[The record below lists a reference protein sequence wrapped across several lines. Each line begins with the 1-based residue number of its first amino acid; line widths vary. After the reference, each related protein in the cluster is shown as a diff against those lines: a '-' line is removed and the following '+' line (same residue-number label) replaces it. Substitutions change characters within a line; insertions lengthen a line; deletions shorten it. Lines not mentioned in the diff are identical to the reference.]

1 MSRTTDTL
9 ANITFWSAL
18 LASSGASFY
27 LGFHYTHSATA
38 NVPVKQPVAAPPVA
52 PSVKPPPTARPTATP
67 VPSPSLIPGPIPVP
81 AATEAPLS
89 ASEVDNFR
97 TPPPIRGEGVT
108 EVGGPASEGA
118 LVYRVQV
125 GAFDTREGA
134 QRQVETLQAQGLNA
148 VVVWD
153 GGSYRAQLGA
163 FSDRARALFVADE
176 INARGFAVTV
186 RR

>member
-1 MSRTTDTL
+1 MSSVTDVL
-9 ANITFWSAL
+9 ANLAFWSVL
-18 LASSGASFY
+18 LISSGGAFY
-27 LGFHYTHSATA
+27 AGFYYTHSATA
-38 NVPVKQPVAAPPVA
+38 NVPVKQPVPPTVSQRPERNPPPASPVA
-52 PSVKPPPTARPTATP
+52 TSGGLLPGPETVNLSPTQAPTATP
-67 VPSPSLIPGPIPVP
+67 AP
-81 AATEAPLS
+81 ADTDVFQTEAGGITEAGATEGT
-89 ASEVDNFR
+89 N
-97 TPPPIRGEGVT
+97 
-108 EVGGPASEGA
+108 

-163 FSDRARALFVADE
+163 FTDRNRAFYVAQE